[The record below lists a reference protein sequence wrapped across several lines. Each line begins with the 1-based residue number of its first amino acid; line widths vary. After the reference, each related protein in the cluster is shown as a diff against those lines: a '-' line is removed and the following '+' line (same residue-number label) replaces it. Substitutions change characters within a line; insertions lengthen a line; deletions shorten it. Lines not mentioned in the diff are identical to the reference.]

1 MMMIQGGMPPM
12 GMMGQGSG
20 SLSSD
25 QKQGLDDVLSNYDT
39 KNLSYDD
46 AKAVV
51 EAIKELGVRPG
62 HGLAQALNGLGID
75 ARELAQKAGLGAPG
89 EGDLGG
95 GKGPGGTGGPS
106 SGGGPGGPGGPGGSG
121 GAQGPDSAAVQTLQS
136 VVEQLQES
144 LSESDDDTTDFTS
157 LLLEKLDEAGVDT
170 SAPIVDFRV

>member
-39 KNLSYDD
+39 KNLSEHD

-51 EAIKELGVRPG
+51 EAIKELGVQPG
-62 HGLAQALNGLGID
+62 RGLAQALNGLGID

-89 EGDLGG
+89 EGGPGG
-95 GKGPGGTGGPS
+95 GKGSGGPGG
-106 SGGGPGGPGGPGGSG
+106 GGGPGGPGRPGGSG